1 MSKVFFFLAALIGS
15 SCLYFALSFT
25 GSTLLSAEPVIISSV
40 PQGNNQPEVQ
50 FTTPKNGETF
60 QVNNRVPYS
69 LSISDP
75 EDGESEY
82 DEIPR
87 NQVLLRVRYVKGDK
101 LSSESDHT
109 MGNDPPGLLGILGSN
124 CLNCH
129 AFKSKLIGPS
139 FLEISN
145 KYQDGELEMELMA
158 SRIKNGSSGIWG
170 PVVMPAHPELS
181 DREIDE
187 MLLWITKEADLDV
200 VDYYTGT
207 EGTFLTNPPAG
218 IDGKGAFVLTAGYT
232 DKGVGG
238 EDRLKGEDR
247 ITIRV
252 TEE

>member
-1 MSKVFFFLAALIGS
+1 MSKVLFFLAALIGS
-15 SCLYFALSFT
+15 CLYFAQYFA
-25 GSTLLSAEPVIISSV
+25 GSKLLSVDPVIISGV

-50 FTTPKNGETF
+50 FTAPKNGETF
-60 QVNNRVPYS
+60 PLNSRVPYS

-75 EDGESEY
+75 EDGESGY

-109 MGNDPPGLLGILGSN
+109 MENDPPGLLGILGSN

-139 FLEISN
+139 FLEISK
-145 KYQDGELEMELMA
+145 KYEAGELEMELMA

-187 MLLWITKEADLDV
+187 MLRWITKEADLDV

-218 IDGKGAFVLTAGYT
+218 IDGKGSFVLRAGYT
-232 DKGVGG
+232 DKGVAGK
-238 EDRLKGEDR
+238 DRLKGENR
-247 ITIRV
+247 ITISV